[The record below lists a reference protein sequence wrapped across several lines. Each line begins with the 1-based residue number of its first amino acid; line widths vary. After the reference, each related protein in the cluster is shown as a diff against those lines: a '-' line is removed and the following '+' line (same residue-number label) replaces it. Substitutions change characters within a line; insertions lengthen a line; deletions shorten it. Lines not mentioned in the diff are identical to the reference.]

1 MEYSESRPC
10 INLDQLIVIKSNN
23 GEISISISISD
34 KSTFNF
40 LSFVENGSIWNW

>member
-1 MEYSESRPC
+1 MEYSESRAC

-23 GEISISISISD
+23 GEISISISD

>member
-23 GEISISISISD
+23 GEISISD